1 MTVLDEVL
9 VRLGIDSSGLDQGSQ
24 DAAGQVENNLSGIA
38 AGAAGVA
45 VGGLFLAGLESAMD
59 ITTATTNLQ
68 NQLNLTEGQA
78 QQAGQIAGD
87 VFAQGFGESVTSVA
101 DSLAAVSQ
109 NMGGF
114 ASMSKGE
121 LTELTRQAEA
131 LAATFQFDVAEST
144 QAAGEL
150 IKSGLAKNGQEAFD
164 LITSAAKQ
172 LPPAL
177 REEIPAL
184 TREYSQFFDQLGFT
198 GPQMMGLLAESAKSP
213 VFEIDKVADTL
224 KELSLRLA
232 ETDAVKD
239 PLKELGLDVADIQK
253 LVNTGK
259 GTQAFD
265 QITTALAGVENQTD
279 RTRLAAALMGGPG
292 EDAQAV
298 LEGLGK
304 AGGIAK
310 LGLDDVAGSS
320 KAVADNMAASPGQ
333 AWQSIMR
340 TLSTTLG
347 EALAPALSKV
357 SQFLSENSGLIKA
370 VMPVV
375 LALAVALG
383 IWAIAQWAVNSALLA
398 NPVTWIILG
407 IVALVAII
415 VMIATKT
422 TWFQD
427 IWHAM
432 VDGVTSAWNW
442 LWSAISSKVSAGVAF
457 LRSILSTGINTVLSI
472 FGWLARLPGRVSAWF
487 AEVRNAAVVKLV
499 AMIAWVRGLPGRIL
513 SAVGN
518 LNNLLVN
525 AGRSI
530 IRGLINGVTGMIG
543 SLRNKFSEITG
554 MIPDWKGPMTVDLK
568 LLAPSGQALMS
579 GLMDGVD
586 DQLPTFERQLNGIT
600 SDIPSN
606 LNTSVSAAARAS
618 VEKTTV
624 VEFRGSE
631 DDFNRFMR
639 RSVVVYGGGSVQRA
653 YGQGKVT

>member
-1 MTVLDEVL
+1 VTVLDEVL
-9 VRLGIDSSGLDQGSQ
+9 VRLGIDASGLDQGSQ
-24 DAAGQVENNLSGIA
+24 DAAGQVENNLSTIA
-38 AGAAGVA
+38 AGAAGIA
-45 VGGLFLAGLESAMD
+45 VGGLFLAGLQSAMD

-68 NQLNLTEGQA
+68 NQLSLTEGQA

-87 VFAQGFGESVTSVA
+87 VFAQGFGESVVTVA

-114 ASMSKGE
+114 TSMSKGE

-131 LAATFQFDVAEST
+131 LAATFKFDVAEST

-150 IKSGLAKNGQEAFD
+150 IKTGMAKNGQEAFD
-164 LITSAAKQ
+164 LITAAAKK

-177 REEIPAL
+177 REEIPAV

-224 KELSLRLA
+224 KELTLRLA
-232 ETDAVKD
+232 DTDAVAD
-239 PLKELGLDVADIQK
+239 PLKELKLNVEDIQN
-253 LVNTGK
+253 LINTGK
-259 GTQAFD
+259 GTEALD
-265 QITTALAGVENQTD
+265 QITTALAGVEDQTD

-304 AGGIAK
+304 AGGIAS
-310 LGLDDVAGSS
+310 LGLDDTAGSA

-333 AWQSIMR
+333 AWNSIMR

-347 EALAPALSKV
+347 EALGPTLSSV
-357 SQFLSENSGLIKA
+357 SQFLAENSGLVKA
-370 VMPVV
+370 AIPVV
-375 LALAVALG
+375 FALAAALG
-383 IWAIAQWAVNSALLA
+383 IWAIGLWAVNSAFFA
-398 NPVTWIILG
+398 NPITWIIAG

-415 VMIATKT
+415 VVIATKT

-427 IWHAM
+427 TWKAM
-432 VDGVTSAWNW
+432 SGAVVAAWDW
-442 LWSAISSKVSAGVAF
+442 LWAKVSGALSAAGSAISSGVTWVVNKVMG
-457 LRSILSTGINTVLSI
+457 I
-472 FGWLARLPGRVSAWF
+472 FGWFAALPGRVSGWF
-487 AEVRNAAVVKLV
+487 GQVRSGAVDRVMSLV
-499 AMIAWVRGLPGRIL
+499 SWLRGLPGRIT

-518 LNNLLVN
+518 LGRLLLN
-525 AGRSI
+525 AGRDI
-530 IRGLINGVTGMIG
+530 IRGLINGVSSMIG
-543 SLRNKFSEITG
+543 SLKSKFSSITS

-586 DQLPTFERQLNGIT
+586 DQLPAFERQLNGVT
-600 SDIPSN
+600 DSIPGN
-606 LNTSVSAAARAS
+606 LNTSVSAAARAA
-618 VEKTTV
+618 VEKKLTIQFV
-624 VEFRGSE
+624 GSE
-631 DDFNRFMR
+631 DDFNQFMR
-639 RSVVVYGGGSVQRA
+639 RSVVVNGGGSVQRA
-653 YGQGKVT
+653 YGQGRG

>member
-45 VGGLFLAGLESAMD
+45 VGGLFLAGLQSAMD

-87 VFAQGFGESVTSVA
+87 VFAQGFGESVTQVA

-150 IKSGLAKNGQEAFD
+150 IKSGMAKNGQEAFD
-164 LITSAAKQ
+164 LITAAAKK

-177 REEIPAL
+177 REEIPAV

-457 LRSILSTGINTVLSI
+457 LRSILSTG
-472 FGWLARLPGRVSAWF
+472 RVAAWF